1 MSAQVLSPRE
11 LNRALLDRQLLLGR
25 AVMSPLDAIE
35 HLVGMQAQEPTS
47 PYYGLWARLG
57 GFAPEDLSGP
67 VERREAVRLSLM
79 RCTLHLVSARD
90 AHRMRPPLQSVH
102 VRGFTTGSPFARRLG
117 DADVDAVVAAGR
129 ELLDAQP
136 RLPAELGR
144 ALQERW
150 PDVDA
155 DVLGY
160 AVRYLA
166 PVIQLPPRGTSHV
179 RPGGR
184 AVLGTM
190 AAWLGGDPDGDAAP
204 DALVRRYLAAYG
216 PATVADVAA
225 WSGLTGV
232 REILERMR
240 GELRTFADDRGRE
253 LFDVPGAPLPDPDT
267 PVPARFL
274 PEFDTVLV
282 AHADRRRVIPEARQA
297 YVGANLGKPF
307 VLLDGFVSGWW
318 RIVRSPDELR
328 LVVQPFERLGAK
340 QRAALEAEGAALL
353 DFAAETDG
361 TARPGREIV
370 FAPLDEAAPRLG
382 GSADS

>member
-1 MSAQVLSPRE
+1 VTAKVLSPRA
-11 LNRALLDRQLLLGR
+11 LNRALLERQLLLGR
-25 AVMSPLDAIE
+25 AVMAPLDAIE

-47 PYYGLWARLG
+47 PYYGLWTRLG
-57 GFAPEDLSGP
+57 GFLPEDLSGL
-67 VERREAVRLSLM
+67 VERREAVRMSLM

-90 AHRMRPPLQSVH
+90 AHRMRPPLQPVH
-102 VRGFTTGSPFARRLG
+102 VRGFTAGSPFAKRLG
-117 DADVDAVVAAGR
+117 DVDVDAVVDAGR
-129 ELLDAQP
+129 ALLDDEP
-136 RLPAELGR
+136 RMPAALGR
-144 ALQERW
+144 ALQQRW

-190 AAWLGGDPDGDAAP
+190 AAWLGGEPDGDGAP

-253 LFDVPGAPLPDPDT
+253 LFDVPGAPLPDPET
-267 PVPARFL
+267 PAPVRLL

-282 AHADRRRVIPEARQA
+282 AHADRRRVIPEARQS
-297 YVGANLGKPF
+297 YVGANLGRPF
-307 VLLDGFVSGWW
+307 VLLDGMVAGWW
-318 RIVRSPDELR
+318 RIERSREGLR
-328 LVVQPFERLGAK
+328 LAVQTFERLGARE
-340 QRAALEAEGAALL
+340 RAELEAEGAALL
-353 DFAAETDG
+353 DFAAGESG
-361 TARPGREIV
+361 PAREIA
-370 FAPLDEAAPRLG
+370 FEPLDEAAPGLT

>member
-1 MSAQVLSPRE
+1 VTADVLSPRA
-11 LNRALLDRQLLLGR
+11 LNRALLERQLLLGR
-25 AVMSPLDAIE
+25 TVMPPLDAIE

-57 GFAPEDLSGP
+57 GFAPEDLSGL
-67 VERREAVRLSLM
+67 VERREAVRTSLM

-90 AHRMRPPLQSVH
+90 ALRLRPPLQRMH
-102 VRGFTTGSPFARRLG
+102 VRGFTSGSPFGRRLG
-117 DADVDAVVAAGR
+117 DVDVEAVVAAGR
-129 ELLDAQP
+129 ALLDAEP
-136 RLPAELGR
+136 RMPAALGR

-150 PDVDA
+150 PQLDA

-179 RPGGR
+179 RPAGR

-190 AAWLGGDPDGDAAP
+190 RAWLGEEPDDDGAP
-204 DALVRRYLAAYG
+204 DPLLRRYLAAYG
-216 PATVADVAA
+216 PATVADMAA

-232 REILERMR
+232 REIVERMR

-267 PVPARFL
+267 PAPVRLL

-282 AHADRRRVIPEARQA
+282 AYADRRRVIPDGLQA
-297 YVGANLGKPF
+297 YVGANLGRPF
-307 VLLDGFVSGWW
+307 VLIDGMVAGWW
-318 RIVRSPDELR
+318 KIERSADGLR
-328 LVVQPFERLGAK
+328 LVVQPFERLRAK
-340 QRAALEAEGAALL
+340 ERAALEAEGAPLL
-353 DFAAETDG
+353 DFAAGSEG
-361 TARPGREIV
+361 PGRAIA
-370 FAPLDEAAPRLG
+370 FAPLDEAAPGLG

>member
-1 MSAQVLSPRE
+1 MTAEVLSPRA

-25 AVMSPLDAIE
+25 AVISPLEALE

-57 GFAPEDLSGP
+57 AFAPEDLSGL

-90 AHRMRPPLQSVH
+90 AHRLRPPLQCVH
-102 VRGFTTGSPFARRLG
+102 VRGFTSGSPFARRLG

-129 ELLDAQP
+129 ALLDAQP
-136 RLPAELGR
+136 QMPAELGR
-144 ALQERW
+144 ALRERW

-166 PVIQLPPRGTSHV
+166 PVIQLPPRGTSHL

-190 AAWLGGDPDGDAAP
+190 AAWMGGEPDGDDAP

-216 PATVADVAA
+216 PATVADIAA

-232 REILERMR
+232 REIVDRMR
-240 GELRTFADDRGRE
+240 DELRIYADDRGRE
-253 LFDVPGAPLPDPDT
+253 LFDVPGAPLPDPGT

-282 AHADRRRVIPEARQA
+282 AHADRRRIIPEERQA
-297 YVGANLGKPF
+297 YVGANLGRPF
-307 VLLDGFVSGWW
+307 VLLDGLVSGWW
-318 RIVRSPDELR
+318 RILRSPDGLR
-328 LVVQPFERLGAK
+328 LVVQPFERLGAR
-340 QRAALEAEGAALL
+340 QRAALEAEGASLL
-353 DFAAETDG
+353 DFAAAGE
-361 TARPGREIV
+361 APGREIA
-370 FAPLDEAAPRLG
+370 FAPLDEAAPGLG
-382 GSADS
+382 GSADL

>member
-1 MSAQVLSPRE
+1 M
-11 LNRALLDRQLLLGR
+11 
-25 AVMSPLDAIE
+25 
-35 HLVGMQAQEPTS
+35 
-47 PYYGLWARLG
+47 
-57 GFAPEDLSGP
+57 
-67 VERREAVRLSLM
+67 SLM

-90 AHRMRPPLQSVH
+90 AHRMRPPLQPVH
-102 VRGFTTGSPFARRLG
+102 VRGFTAGSPFGRRLG
-117 DADVDAVVAAGR
+117 DVDVEAVVAAGR
-129 ELLDAQP
+129 ALLDDEP
-136 RLPAELGR
+136 RMPAALGR

-166 PVIQLPPRGTSHV
+166 PVIQLPPRGASHV
-179 RPGGR
+179 RPGGQ

-190 AAWLGGDPDGDAAP
+190 AAWLGGEPDGDAAP

-216 PATVADVAA
+216 PATVADIAA

-232 REILERMR
+232 REIVARLR

-253 LFDVPGAPLPDPDT
+253 LLDVAGAPLPDPET
-267 PVPARFL
+267 PAPVRLL

-297 YVGANLGKPF
+297 YVGANLGRPF
-307 VLLDGFVSGWW
+307 VLLDGFVAGWW
-318 RIVRSPDELR
+318 RIERPRDGLR
-328 LVVQPFERLGAK
+328 LVVQPFERLGARE
-340 QRAALEAEGAALL
+340 RAAVEAEGAALL
-353 DFAAETDG
+353 DFAAAESG
-361 TARPGREIV
+361 PAREIA
-370 FAPLDEAAPRLG
+370 FEPLDEAAPGLG